1 MKDAQARMTPTGQRP
16 IVHNVSDVSLQL
28 YTAASD
34 SPSASPAMMTR
45 NPSSES
51 RPAVNAISS
60 ARPYFRTAG
69 RSRSMP

>member
-1 MKDAQARMTPTGQRP
+1 MTPTGQRP
-16 IVHNVSDVSLQL
+16 IVHNVSNVSPQP
-28 YTAASD
+28 YAPASE

-51 RPAVNAISS
+51 RPAVNAINS
-60 ARPYFRTAG
+60 ARPYFCTVG